1 MAGIIRMNM
10 AGSYQDEY
18 GGRVVIRMN
27 MADVIRMN
35 MAGSYQDEYGGQ
47 LLG

>member
-1 MAGIIRMNM
+1 MAVR
-10 AGSYQDEY
+10 YQDEY
-18 GGRVVIRMN
+18 GGY
-27 MADVIRMN
+27 VIRMN

>member
-1 MAGIIRMNM
+1 MVDVIRMNM
-10 AGSYQDEY
+10 VGSYQDEY
-18 GGRVVIRMN
+18 GGTGIRMN

-35 MAGSYQDEYGGQ
+35 MADYQDEYGG

>member
-1 MAGIIRMNM
+1 
-10 AGSYQDEY
+10 
-18 GGRVVIRMN
+18 

-35 MAGSYQDEYGGQ
+35 MVGYQDEYGRVIRMNMVDVIRMNMAVRYQDEYGG

>member
-1 MAGIIRMNM
+1 
-10 AGSYQDEY
+10 
-18 GGRVVIRMN
+18 MN

-35 MAGSYQDEYGGQ
+35 MVDEYGVIRMNMVEVIRMNMVGSYQDEYGGQ

>member
-1 MAGIIRMNM
+1 MVGSIRMNMAGSEYGGRRMNM

-18 GGRVVIRMN
+18 GG
-27 MADVIRMN
+27 
-35 MAGSYQDEYGGQ
+35 